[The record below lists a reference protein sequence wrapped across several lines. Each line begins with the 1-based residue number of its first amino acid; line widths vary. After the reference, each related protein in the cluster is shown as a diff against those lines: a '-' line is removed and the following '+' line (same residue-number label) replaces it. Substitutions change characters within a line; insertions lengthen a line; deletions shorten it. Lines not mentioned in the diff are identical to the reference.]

1 METVTFMDA
10 LFIEGIN
17 TFRIAA
23 FFSTAKAV
31 LKINSFKHFF
41 LCKEGMWK
49 RLEYFEANAFK
60 QNLFPI

>member
-1 METVTFMDA
+1 MLTYGNYPMETLTFMDA

-23 FFSTAKAV
+23 FFLSTAKAV

-41 LCKEGMWK
+41 LCKEYVEET
-49 RLEYFEANAFK
+49 RIF
-60 QNLFPI
+60 